1 MFRTVFAAS
10 LLAAVA
16 AMAPAL
22 RAAQPDS
29 APALAGVTEWLH
41 QIDAGKYG
49 ESWDAASSYFRG
61 AVSRG
66 KWIDAM
72 SGVRKPLGSIERR
85 FVKSADFR
93 TSLPGAP
100 DGEYFVIQFETNF
113 EHKQDSVETVT
124 AAKEGNAWKPAGYF
138 IK

>member
-1 MFRTVFAAS
+1 MLRHVLGVS
-10 LLAAVA
+10 LLLAAA
-16 AMAPAL
+16 ALSPTL

-29 APALAGVTEWLH
+29 APALAGTIEWLH
-41 QIDAGKYG
+41 QIDAEKYG
-49 ESWDAASSYFRG
+49 ESWDAASSYFQG
-61 AVSRG
+61 AVSRR

-72 SGVRKPLGSIERR
+72 TGVRKPLGSIERR
-85 FVKSADFR
+85 FVKSAEFH

-113 EHKQDSVETVT
+113 EQKQNAVETVT
-124 AAKEGNAWKPAGYF
+124 AARQGKDWKPAGYF